1 MKRTE
6 RTNWRMKFS
15 QRVGDHI
22 VAIGLDFDARMV
34 DDPANARLLR
44 IEAVRLLRDPQPC
57 PDWPDDQQA
66 AFREYVKL
74 IASRLGV
81 PPETPP
87 EINCSPL
94 S

>member
-1 MKRTE
+1 MKRTHTD
-6 RTNWRMKFS
+6 RLMAFS

-22 VAIGLDFDARMV
+22 LAIGADYDARMIA
-34 DDPANARLLR
+34 DPPNARLLR

-57 PDWPDDQQA
+57 PDWPDEQQA

-81 PPETPP
+81 PPETLP